1 VENLETALETARVL
15 HRSAVRLS
23 RRLMAAR
30 GPEGIGVSKLMVLGR
45 LHRLGPATATELAAF
60 LRIQPQS
67 LTRLL
72 AALEES
78 GMIVRRAD
86 ETDRRQNRIEITDT
100 GARALIADVQGRRL
114 KLAQVIAKVLSP
126 TEQGLLRLSNELID
140 RLAAALETAD
150 EADISQDVDGW
161 E

>member
-1 VENLETALETARVL
+1 MSDLIGALETARIL
-15 HRSAVRLS
+15 HRSAAHLS

-30 GPEGIGVSKLMVLGR
+30 GTEGLSVSRLMLLGR
-45 LHRLGPATATELAAF
+45 LKRQGPATATELAAF

-72 AALEES
+72 ASLEES
-78 GMIVRRAD
+78 GLIARHAD
-86 ETDRRQNRIEITDT
+86 ETDRRQNRIEITDA

-114 KLAQVIAKVLSP
+114 KLAQAIEATLTP
-126 TEQGLLRLSNELID
+126 TEQALLRLLNELID

-150 EADISQDVDGW
+150 GVARTDGEEDW
-161 E
+161 A

>member
-1 VENLETALETARVL
+1 MTDIEAALDIARVL
-15 HRSAVRLS
+15 HRSAAQLS

-30 GPEGIGVSKLMVLGR
+30 GPEGISVSKLMVLGR
-45 LHRLGPATATELAAF
+45 LRRGGPATATELAAF

-72 AALEES
+72 AALKDS
-78 GMIVRRAD
+78 GMILRRAD
-86 ETDRRQNRIEITDT
+86 ESDRRQNQIEITDA

-140 RLAAALETAD
+140 RLAAALEAAGDDVST
-150 EADISQDVDGW
+150 DVDGW

>member
-1 VENLETALETARVL
+1 MDTARVL
-15 HRSAVRLS
+15 HRSAAQLS

-30 GPEGIGVSKLMVLGR
+30 GTEGISVSKLMVLGR
-45 LHRLGPATATELAAF
+45 LRREGPATATELAAF

-72 AALEES
+72 AALKDS
-78 GMIVRRAD
+78 GMILRRAD
-86 ETDRRQNRIEITDT
+86 ETDRRQNKIEITEA
-100 GARALIADVQGRRL
+100 GAQALIADVQGRRL

-140 RLAAALETAD
+140 RLAVALESED
-150 EADISQDVDGW
+150 GDDVSHDVEGW

>member
-1 VENLETALETARVL
+1 MENLETALETARVL

-30 GPEGIGVSKLMVLGR
+30 GPEGISVSKLMVLGR

-72 AALEES
+72 AALEQRGIQRPAEVV
-78 GMIVRRAD
+78 GGEVVDTTVAH
-86 ETDRRQNRIEITDT
+86 DRP
-100 GARALIADVQGRRL
+100 GV
-114 KLAQVIAKVLSP
+114 
-126 TEQGLLRLSNELID
+126 TELLRIKQ
-140 RLAAALETAD
+140 R
-150 EADISQDVDGW
+150 
-161 E
+161 